1 MATDLCCSHD
11 RIVGARFAGNGVA
24 KPVKGVVT
32 LVLNTQYTGHAHS
45 WGGEEIR
52 RCQAGNAL
60 LVSKRGGSNF
70 LQEEI
75 GWNGGLRLLPEET
88 AGASTGIRCGGS
100 FYAEQHPR
108 HASSPSSLL
117 VGPSHARHTPTTAS
131 HAQRAVTRPP
141 RCSMPATVGKHGC

>member
-1 MATDLCCSHD
+1 MPGSPGMELRSQSRGLSPSFSTPSTQDTHTAGEWRKLE
-11 RIVGARFAGNGVA
+11 GAKQDMLFKTR
-24 KPVKGVVT
+24 
-32 LVLNTQYTGHAHS
+32 
-45 WGGEEIR
+45 
-52 RCQAGNAL
+52 
-60 LVSKRGGSNF
+60 GSNF

>member
-52 RCQAGNAL
+52 RCQAGNAV
-60 LVSKRGGSNF
+60 LVSKRRGSNF

-88 AGASTGIRCGGS
+88 AGASLAFAAVAAFMLSSIQGTLL
-100 FYAEQHPR
+100 HPP
-108 HASSPSSLL
+108 PSWWVLPMQGTLPQLL
-117 VGPSHARHTPTTAS
+117 LMLNG
-131 HAQRAVTRPP
+131 Q
-141 RCSMPATVGKHGC
+141 